1 MPAAESGAP
10 LAPLAFVDRLPP
22 PLRRATTTVG
32 PALAILVLQLVVWP
46 VPAGVFARGVVVG
59 LLGALVA
66 VGMALIYRSNRILNF
81 AQADL
86 GSIPTTIAVLLITL
100 SGLPYLLGLGIG
112 LGAAVILGLVVELGV
127 IRRFSHSPRLILT
140 VATIGLTQLLVVGGL
155 ILAPWWW
162 DTRPTTLRLQP
173 PFDFRVDIDPIV
185 FSANDLLAVI
195 LAPLAMVAIAVFLR
209 YTAAGVAVRAA
220 AERRD
225 RAALLGIPVGRL
237 QTIVWV
243 IATVLAFL
251 ALYLRAG
258 VLGLPFGFAGS
269 FNVLLA
275 AFAALMLGRMV
286 NLPAIAL
293 ASVSL
298 GVLELAIDW
307 NADSPLLI
315 QPILAL
321 VIVVTL
327 LLRRQ
332 STSRVDADEVSSWQS
347 VGEDRAIP
355 PELAHLPEVQW
366 VRWGIGA
373 VIAVAVLALPLFLG
387 AEDSLKISAVIIFA
401 LVGVS
406 IVVLTGWAG
415 QVSLGQMSFAA
426 VGAVVAA
433 KATSEWGWDL
443 LLALVAAGLA
453 GGVVALLVGLP
464 ALRLRGLYLAVTTL
478 GFSLA
483 TWSYLLNP
491 DVFDWI
497 PDANQRIDRPPLL
510 GRIDFDSPTG
520 IYYVALAVFVVMV
533 WVVAGLRRSRTGRV
547 LMALRENERAA
558 QSFGVSIVR
567 AKLTAFATSGFVAA
581 VAGGLLVHHQQV
593 FSTNLYGTPESFA
606 VFTASV
612 VGGVG
617 SVLGA
622 VLGAVFLRG
631 SQWLLPA
638 ERWQALAS
646 AAGVLLVLMILPGGL
661 ASLWT
666 RVRDQYLRKVAERR
680 GIVVP
685 SLVADAAVD
694 SPELAETRAATGA
707 AALEAELATA
717 RRAAGADDGATNGS
731 NGANGENVGPSGGA
745 RPGDP
750 AANEPAHADGGAS

>member
-1 MPAAESGAP
+1 MPATAHAAP
-10 LAPLAFVDRLPP
+10 TAPIGFVDRLAPP
-22 PLRRATTTVG
+22 ARRVVTTAG
-32 PALAILVLQLVVWP
+32 PAVAILVLQLVVWP
-46 VPAGVFARGVVVG
+46 VPPGVFARGVVVG

-112 LGAAVILGLVVELGV
+112 LLAAVVLGIVVELGV
-127 IRRFSHSPRLILT
+127 IRRFSSSPRLILT

-162 DTRPTTLRLQP
+162 GTRPTSLRLQP
-173 PFDFRVDIDPIV
+173 PFDWRLDIDPIV
-185 FSANDLLAVI
+185 FSANDLLAVV
-195 LAPLAMVAIAVFLR
+195 LAPTAMVAIALFLR
-209 YTAAGVAVRAA
+209 CTPAGVAVRAA

-225 RAALLGIPVGRL
+225 RAALLGVPVGRL
-237 QTIVWV
+237 QTLVWV

-275 AFAALMLGRMV
+275 AFAALMLGRLV
-286 NLPAIAL
+286 NLPAVAL
-293 ASVSL
+293 AAVSL
-298 GVLELAIDW
+298 GVLELAVDW

-321 VIVVTL
+321 VIVAAL

-332 STSRVDADEVSSWQS
+332 STSRVDADEVSTWQS
-347 VGEDRAIP
+347 VGEERAIP
-355 PELAHLPEVQW
+355 PELASLPEVRG
-366 VRWGIGA
+366 VRWA
-373 VIAVAVLALPLFLG
+373 IAATIALVAVVLPNLLG
-387 AEDSLKISAVIIFA
+387 AEDSLKISAIVIFA

-443 LLALVAAGLA
+443 LLALVAAGVA

-491 DVFDWI
+491 DIFGWI
-497 PDANQRIDRPPLL
+497 PDANQRIERPPLL
-510 GRIDFDSPTG
+510 GRLDFDSPTG
-520 IYYVALAVFVVMV
+520 IYYVALAVAAVTTWFVL
-533 WVVAGLRRSRTGRV
+533 GLRHSRTGRV

-567 AKLTAFATSGFVAA
+567 AKLTAFAVSGFVAA

-593 FSTNLYGTPESFA
+593 FSRNLYGTPESFA
-606 VFTASV
+606 VFIATV
-612 VGGVG
+612 IGGAG
-617 SVLGA
+617 SILGG
-622 VLGAVFLRG
+622 VLGAVFFRG

-638 ERWQALAS
+638 ERWQALATS
-646 AAGVLLVLMILPGGL
+646 AGVLLVLMVLPGGL
-661 ASLWT
+661 ASLWGT
-666 RVRDQYLRKVAERR
+666 VRDLYLRKVAERR

-685 SLVADAAVD
+685 SLVADVAPADADLASSAVASAERRTADLAA
-694 SPELAETRAATGA
+694 ARAA
-707 AALEAELATA
+707 
-717 RRAAGADDGATNGS
+717 AGGQDGG
-731 NGANGENVGPSGGA
+731 GPDEGDEGDGGPSQPVEAATRSAGSAGG
-745 RPGDP
+745 GT
-750 AANEPAHADGGAS
+750 

>member
-1 MPAAESGAP
+1 
-10 LAPLAFVDRLPP
+10 VDRLAPP
-22 PLRRATTTVG
+22 ARRAVTTFG

-86 GSIPTTIAVLLITL
+86 GTIPTTIAVLLITL
-100 SGLPYLLGLGIG
+100 SGLPYVLGLGIG
-112 LGAAVILGLVVELGV
+112 LGAAVLLGVVVELGV

-173 PFDFRVDIDPIV
+173 PFDFRLDIDPIV
-185 FSANDLLAVI
+185 FSANDLLAVV
-195 LAPLAMVAIAVFLR
+195 LAPLAMVAIALFLR
-209 YTAAGVAVRAA
+209 YTASGVAVRAA

-366 VRWGIGA
+366 LRWAIAALIGI
-373 VIAVAVLALPLFLG
+373 VVLVLPTFLG
-387 AEDSLKISAVIIFA
+387 AEHALKISAIVIFA

-443 LLALVAAGLA
+443 LLALVAAGVA
-453 GGVVALLVGLP
+453 GGLVALLVGLP

-483 TWSYLLNP
+483 TWNYLLNP

-497 PDANQRIDRPPLL
+497 PDANQRIERPPLL
-510 GRIDFDSPTG
+510 GRLDFDSPTG
-520 IYYVALAVFVVMV
+520 IYYVALAVFLVMV
-533 WVVAGLRRSRTGRV
+533 WVVVGLRRSRTGRV
-547 LMALRENERAA
+547 LLALRENERAA

-567 AKLTAFATSGFVAA
+567 AKLTAFAVSGFVAA

-593 FSTNLYGTPESFA
+593 YSTNLYGTPESFA

-646 AAGVLLVLMILPGGL
+646 AAGVLLVLMVLPGGL
-661 ASLWT
+661 ASLWG
-666 RVRDQYLRKVAERR
+666 RVRDLYLRRVAERR

-685 SLVADAAVD
+685 SLVADVAEVD
-694 SPELAETRAATGA
+694 TDLGETAAATGA
-707 AALEAELATA
+707 AALAERTA
-717 RRAAGADDGATNGS
+717 ADLVTAQVAAGGDAAPNR
-731 NGANGENVGPSGGA
+731 NGEQTEAGSAGDARPSPSGSA
-745 RPGDP
+745 RGK
-750 AANEPAHADGGAS
+750 GGAA